1 MTQPEFLILFILPFA
16 TMTIVMLIVSAILPA
31 PTDMNTSGRLA
42 NFNGLYR
49 EAYVG
54 TFAAA
59 IVAVIAFHIRGG
71 PEPFVLVWMPLLST
85 VMILPFGYAAALFI
99 GGIMGKTRT
108 Q

>member
-1 MTQPEFLILFILPFA
+1 MTQAEFLILFILPFA
-16 TMTIVMLIVSAILPA
+16 TMTVVMIVANAILPE
-31 PTDMNTSGRLA
+31 PTGMNTTGRLA

-59 IVAVIAFHIRGG
+59 VASIIAFHIRGG

-85 VMILPFGYAAALFI
+85 VMILPFGYSAALFI
-99 GGIMGKTRT
+99 AGIMGKTRT

>member
-1 MTQPEFLILFILPFA
+1 MTQAEFLILFILPFA
-16 TMTIVMLIVSAILPA
+16 TMTIVMLVVNAILPA

-42 NFNGLYR
+42 NFKGLYR

-54 TFAAA
+54 TLAAA
-59 IVAVIAFHIRGG
+59 IAAIIAFHIRGG

-85 VMILPFGYAAALFI
+85 VMILPFGYSAALFI